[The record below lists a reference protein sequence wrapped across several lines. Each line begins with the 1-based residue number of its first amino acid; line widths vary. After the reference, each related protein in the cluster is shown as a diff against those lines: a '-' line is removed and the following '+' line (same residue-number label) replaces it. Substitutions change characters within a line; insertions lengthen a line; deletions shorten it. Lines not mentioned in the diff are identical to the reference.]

1 MRQEDLLKEKYT
13 TDTGFRVPDGYFDTL
28 RESVMES
35 LPAYPEAEKLQ
46 RLNPWQR
53 IKPYVYLAAMFAGI
67 WLMMN
72 MFNHISK
79 VGSLNLDNPPEA
91 IADAIAVVY
100 DDHEA
105 IPYFT
110 TATDCALEEDIT
122 DSYDSIDDFE
132 TDFGYEISPEY
143 DSMCLPASA
152 DKGGVRS

>member
-28 RESVMES
+28 RETIMES
-35 LPAYPEAEKLQ
+35 LPAYPEVQKPQ

-79 VGSLNLDNPPEA
+79 VGTFNLDNPPEA
-91 IADAIAVVY
+91 MTEAIAVVY
-100 DDHEA
+100 EDHDP

-122 DSYDSIDDFE
+122 DSYDSIDEFE
-132 TDFGYEISPEY
+132 NDFGYEISPEY
-143 DSMCLPASA
+143 DTMSLPVSPET
-152 DKGGVRS
+152 GGNRG